1 MIYLYYIKKK
11 PFFHVCAAQFSFAA
25 HISVWETRTAPAQ
38 IHTGLLPAADIQHRQ
53 DALGRIQSPEH
64 N

>member
-1 MIYLYYIKKK
+1 MVYLYYIKKS
-11 PFFHVCAAQFSFAA
+11 SFPIFML
-25 HISVWETRTAPAQ
+25 HSSVLLPLISVWETRTAPAR
-38 IHTGLLPAADIQHRQ
+38 IHTGLLPAADMQHGQ